1 MPIKTF
7 IERCTSPDQPGWLEM
22 RMALWSDATAKEHR
36 DYMAISLAQPERFLQ
51 LMMYDERRQALG
63 FIEG

>member
-1 MPIKTF
+1 MPIRTV
-7 IERCTSPDQPGWLEM
+7 IERCTSLDQPGWLEM

-51 LMMYDERRQALG
+51 LMIYDE
-63 FIEG
+63 